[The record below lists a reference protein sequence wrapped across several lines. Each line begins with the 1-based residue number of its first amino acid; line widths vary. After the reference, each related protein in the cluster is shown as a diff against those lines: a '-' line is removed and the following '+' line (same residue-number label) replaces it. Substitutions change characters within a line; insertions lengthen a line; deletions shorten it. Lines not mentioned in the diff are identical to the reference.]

1 MFVLPKQNEVT
12 TVYEYLQAPH
22 QRFFREPELTELHE
36 EITNLRQEL
45 ESELNPSPRKI
56 LLRLIDVQGYL
67 KNDVSLECFAAGSKL
82 ASGIAKELEADGLYS
97 YDTEMEEQME
107 GKSKI

>member
-12 TVYEYLQAPH
+12 TMYEYLQALH
-22 QRFFREPELTELHE
+22 QRFFREPEHTELHE
-36 EITNLRQEL
+36 EITKLRQAL
-45 ESELNPSPRKI
+45 EAELNPTQRKI

-67 KNDVSLECFAAGSKL
+67 KSDVSLESFAAGFKL

-97 YDTEMEEQME
+97 YDAEVENN
-107 GKSKI
+107 IR

>member
-12 TVYEYLQAPH
+12 TMYEYLQALH
-22 QRFFREPELTELHE
+22 QRFFREPEHTDLHE
-36 EITNLRQEL
+36 EIEKLRQEL
-45 ESELNPSPRKI
+45 ETELNPAERKI

-67 KNDVSLECFAAGSKL
+67 KNDVSLESFAAGFKL

-97 YDTEMEEQME
+97 YDAEMEERME
-107 GKSKI
+107 GSNR